1 MRERAGRRAGISGR
15 VRSSS
20 RGLDLSVYLRGL
32 GLLVRNPVVIIPPLL
47 MAVISAAL
55 GMMAGSTAASDPLGG
70 MTGGIVSF
78 IEALLRFFGLG
89 VAIIIGDQ
97 AWRRKRASFEDGWAE
112 GRRKAGDIIFAT
124 IGLTFCIY
132 IAGLAGQLLGIGIIG
147 LALMAVVVFFLI
159 YTIPAAAIGGV
170 PGGAALQAS
179 LEAVRAAPL
188 PALVLAIVSLGVF
201 VGIEAFVSPQ
211 LSFAIAPY
219 VSGALNPVLLL
230 VNALLTS
237 IGEGYIAIVVAKVY
251 ADTSFRPRW

>member
-1 MRERAGRRAGISGR
+1 

-70 MTGGIVSF
+70 MTG
-78 IEALLRFFGLG
+78 G

-237 IGEGYIAIVVAKVY
+237 IGEGYIALVVAKVY